1 MKTLLALTLALAVAM
16 PAAQAQTAAPAA
28 ASAASAPTLTV
39 RAEVVAAMREAI
51 ELHGAGKAADALARI
66 DKVLAELAT
75 PTPPEIAVLQRTR
88 GLLALQLDRPAEAV
102 RSLELA
108 LAQGLLQPAD
118 VVLAQDALARAQFA
132 LKNYPAALDWARKA
146 IAGGSRSAALPNV
159 VARSLY
165 LSNDFAGAAQALEA
179 RLAAGEKLGENDV
192 RILASSYAQA
202 KDDAGYTR
210 TLERLLREH
219 PRPEYWPDLMARAQ
233 RQPGWQPRH
242 DIDLY
247 RLRLLVDAM
256 EVADDYLLLA
266 DMTSRAGLPV
276 EAEQVLEAGYAK
288 GVLGKGPGAAEHQKM
303 RASIARAASEDRQNL
318 PANAARLGAAGDA
331 RSAAV
336 ALSTGAA
343 LVSIGQAERGLEL
356 MKAALAGPLADQDQ
370 GRLQLAI
377 ALHRAGRTPEAL
389 EQLRSVATHPTLGLL
404 ARLWTTALTRR

>member
-16 PAAQAQTAAPAA
+16 PAAQAQTAASAA

-51 ELHGAGKAADALARI
+51 ELHGAGKAADALARV

-75 PTPPEIAVLQRTR
+75 PTPPEIAVLHRTR
-88 GLLALQLDRPAEAV
+88 GLLALQLDKPAEAV

-108 LAQGLLQPAD
+108 LAQGLLQSAD

-276 EAEQVLEAGYAK
+276 EAEQVLESGYAK

-318 PANAARLGAAGDA
+318 PANAARLGAVGDA

-389 EQLRSVATHPTLGLL
+389 EQLRGVATHPTLGLL

>member
-1 MKTLLALTLALAVAM
+1 MKTLLALTLVLAVAM

-318 PANAARLGAAGDA
+318 PANAARLGAVGDA

>member
-318 PANAARLGAAGDA
+318 PANAARLGAVGDA

>member
-51 ELHGAGKAADALARI
+51 ELHGAGQAADALARI